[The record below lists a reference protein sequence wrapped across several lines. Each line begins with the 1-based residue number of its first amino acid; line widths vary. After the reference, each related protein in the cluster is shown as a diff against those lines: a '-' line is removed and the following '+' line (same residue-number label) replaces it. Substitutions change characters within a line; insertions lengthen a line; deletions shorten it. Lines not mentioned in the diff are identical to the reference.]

1 MPVERGVGI
10 RDDRTRVRVCGAFA
24 GEVTG
29 VEFLEGGVEVVEVE
43 RDCRCDPLVG
53 VDLDDVQDIEA
64 ELLGLPTAARESST
78 SEDDVIP
85 TGRYGIRRL
94 CSAEISCYPEVLD
107 EGVPPGLQ
115 VGVYHPTAVVESDV
129 VNHHLRHGV
138 PVAGG
143 ESLQKAIGHLA
154 CRVFEPPR
162 RLPEFVEPHERGVE
176 VRLVEELAAIDPV
189 TFDRRE

>member
-1 MPVERGVGI
+1 M
-10 RDDRTRVRVCGAFA
+10 
-24 GEVTG
+24 
-29 VEFLEGGVEVVEVE
+29 
-43 RDCRCDPLVG
+43 
-53 VDLDDVQDIEA
+53 
-64 ELLGLPTAARESST
+64 
-78 SEDDVIP
+78 IP

-94 CSAEISCYPEVLD
+94 CSAEISCYPEVFD
-107 EGVPPGLQ
+107 EEISAHLQ
-115 VGVYHPTAVVESDV
+115 VGVYHSTTIVEADV
-129 VNHHLRHGV
+129 VGYHLRHGV